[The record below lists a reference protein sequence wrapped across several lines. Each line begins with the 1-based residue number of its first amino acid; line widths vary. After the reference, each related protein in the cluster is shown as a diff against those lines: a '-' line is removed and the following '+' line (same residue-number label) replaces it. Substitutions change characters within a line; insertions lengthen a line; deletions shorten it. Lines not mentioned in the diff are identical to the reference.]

1 MITREIWNK
10 INPMQETFQK
20 YVNYLEAERNA
31 SPYTIRNYTNDLW
44 GNYKRGTK
52 KGFFQFL
59 KLKNIDSIDE
69 VDRHVM
75 RDYLSY
81 LIEQGIA
88 KGSIARKLSA
98 IRSFYRY
105 LVREGI
111 LNSNPI
117 EQTSTPRQ
125 DRRLPSFLTVEEMF
139 RLLDT
144 PDLKTPQGLRD
155 RCLIELIYAAGLRI
169 SELVKLNLEQI
180 KLDTCEIKVMGKGS
194 KERIVL
200 IGKPATKALND
211 YLDNGRPLL
220 LGGNIN
226 SDLLLNNKGVRLS
239 ERMIQKI
246 LNKYARLAG
255 ISKRVYPHLL
265 RHTFAT
271 HMLDGGADLRVVQEL
286 LGHSSLSTTQIYTHV
301 TQSRARKVYLSAHPM
316 AKEEGN
322 DSDDTTAGAPAK
334 KIT

>member
-1 MITREIWNK
+1 
-10 INPMQETFQK
+10 MQETFNK
-20 YVNYLEAERNA
+20 YINYLEAERNA
-31 SPYTIRNYTNDLW
+31 SPYTIRNYSNDLW
-44 GNYKRGTK
+44 GNYKRGSE

-59 KLKNIDSIDE
+59 KLRQIGSIDE
-69 VDRHVM
+69 VDIHVL

-88 KGSIARKLSA
+88 KGSITRKLSA

-117 EQTSTPRQ
+117 ERASSPRR
-125 DRRLPSFLTVEEMF
+125 DRRLPSFLTVEEAVN
-139 RLLDT
+139 LLKA

-155 RCLIELIYAAGLRI
+155 RCLMELIYAAGLRV
-169 SELVKLNLEQI
+169 SELASLVLEQV

-200 IGKPATKALND
+200 IGEPAAIALND

-220 LGGNIN
+220 LGSSISN
-226 SDLLLNNKGVRLS
+226 DLLLNSKGSRLS
-239 ERMIQKI
+239 ERMIQKL
-246 LNKYARLAG
+246 LNKYARIAG
-255 ISKRVYPHLL
+255 INKRVYPHLL

-316 AKEEGN
+316 AQEEDD
-322 DSDDTTAGAPAK
+322 DSDDTSAGATAK
-334 KIT
+334 IIT